1 MCGARFDL
9 ALADLRSGEFFSRAA
24 GTGKAVVEEV
34 RDEL

>member
-9 ALADLRSGEFFSRAA
+9 ALADLRSGDFFSRAGVA
-24 GTGKAVVEEV
+24 GKAVVEEV